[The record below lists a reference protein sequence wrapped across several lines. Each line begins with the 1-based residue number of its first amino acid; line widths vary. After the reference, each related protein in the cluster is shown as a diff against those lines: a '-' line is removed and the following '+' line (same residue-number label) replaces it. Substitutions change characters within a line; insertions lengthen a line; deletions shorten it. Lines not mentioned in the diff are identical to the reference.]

1 MVPGIRSGNAVP
13 ADGALHTGYSHR
25 AQKDWWQALGRGLVG
40 CLVGA
45 ALFTACDAKQP
56 EPPTASALSAQAPLT
71 LASAATLALPA
82 ETSQPT
88 AIAASDL
95 RLNHIQ
101 MEGTHNS
108 THIQMPGPTLAEY
121 HYGMDPLDVQFEE
134 QGVRKVELDLHYNA
148 QKDRIAVYHLF
159 AIDFRSTCRMLLDC
173 LQTIKTWS
181 DANPL
186 HHPIVIQ
193 FELKEFSSPR
203 PPEYFLNQIETDI
216 RAVFPM
222 NRIVTPDMV
231 KGGYSDLASA
241 VKNGNWPR
249 IDDVRGRVMFAM
261 ESSDE
266 FRIAYTSGD
275 LNLDGK
281 LIFVDAPPGYPY
293 SAYVIL
299 NDPVGDLDQIRAA
312 LAAGL
317 IVRTRAGSCCSDDE
331 SVYYAE
337 LDAALASGANIISTD
352 FPEPYRDGTFF
363 VEMPGGT
370 PSRCNPITAPAGC
383 TSEAIENLP

>member
-1 MVPGIRSGNAVP
+1 MTMTPAPDAPGSVQETSSVRNSSAPRAPVGLRSG
-13 ADGALHTGYSHR
+13 L
-25 AQKDWWQALGRGLVG
+25 ALGLSCGLIWLAGLLG
-40 CLVGA
+40 CEA
-45 ALFTACDAKQP
+45 DAGHDAQ
-56 EPPTASALSAQAPLT
+56 ASAWAGEQASAQESARAAEVEGSSSV
-71 LASAATLALPA
+71 LASG
-82 ETSQPT
+82 
-88 AIAASDL
+88 L

-121 HYGMDPLDVQFEE
+121 HYGMDPLDVQLEE

-159 AIDFRSTCRMLLDC
+159 AIDFRSTCRMLLEC
-173 LQTIKTWS
+173 LQTIKSWS

-186 HHPIVIQ
+186 HHPIIVQ

-203 PPEYFLNQIETDI
+203 PPEYFLNQIEADI
-216 RAVFPM
+216 RSVFPM
-222 NRIVTPDMV
+222 DRLVTPDMV
-231 KGGYSDLASA
+231 KGNYSDLATA
-241 VKNGNWPR
+241 VRNDNWPL

-261 ESSDE
+261 ESGDE
-266 FRIAYTSGD
+266 YRIAYTSGD

-312 LAAGL
+312 LSQGL
-317 IVRTRAGSCCSDDE
+317 MVRTRAGSCCSDDE
-331 SVYYAE
+331 SVYQAE

-352 FPEPYRDGTFF
+352 FPVPYQDGTFQ
-363 VEMPGGT
+363 VVIPGGS
-370 PSRCNPITAPAGC
+370 PSRCNPITAPSGC
-383 TSEAIENLP
+383 TSQAIENLP